1 VQRRNRLSR
10 SRDFD
15 AVYRHGRSV
24 STRYL
29 VLYWFPRD
37 DESGEP
43 RLGLAVPK
51 AIGTA
56 VVRNR
61 VKRRL
66 RELWRARIERIVPG
80 RDYVLIARPGLA
92 EAAESRGFDWL
103 GERLDEV
110 LGKAQAG

>member
-1 VQRRNRLSR
+1 MQRRNRLSR
-10 SRDFD
+10 SRVFD

-29 VLYWFPRD
+29 VLYSFPRGD
-37 DESGEP
+37 DVEDA

-51 AIGTA
+51 AVGSA

-61 VKRRL
+61 VKRQL
-66 RELWRARIERIVPG
+66 RELWRGRLERIPGG

-92 EAAESRGFDWL
+92 EATESRGFDWL

-110 LGKAQAG
+110 LGKAQVA